1 MEININII
9 GTEKE
14 MPVLMETIQGRH
26 HHVTAEIDGKKLAE
40 LVSNELHEY
49 LKKATGDTA
58 TTDDVTNIPRV
69 AEVLLDHATRLK

>member
-1 MEININII
+1 MDINIC

-14 MPVLMETIQGRH
+14 VIALVEAIQGRYH
-26 HHVTAEIDGKKLAE
+26 HITATIDGEKLTEIVTTE
-40 LVSNELHEY
+40 LNEY